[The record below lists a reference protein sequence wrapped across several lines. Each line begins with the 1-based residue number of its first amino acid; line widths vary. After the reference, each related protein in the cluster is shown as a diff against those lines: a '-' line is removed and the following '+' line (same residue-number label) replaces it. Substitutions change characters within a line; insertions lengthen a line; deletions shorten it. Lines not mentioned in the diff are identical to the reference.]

1 MRHFI
6 IDTDTASDDAVGLI
20 MAMRHPSVQIEA
32 ITVVAGNVPV
42 DQAVQNALYTVELCQ
57 QSIPVYRGKSTPLVR
72 PLSTAQ
78 FVHGQD
84 GMGDIGLPLTD
95 RQPEDGHA
103 VSVMIDTI
111 HRFAGSI
118 TLLTLGPL
126 TNVAAALQQN
136 PHISDMVQECVI
148 MGGTGR
154 GHGNITPVG
163 EYNFWADPDATKIVF
178 ESGLNLKM
186 VGWDISR
193 TYATFSPDDTVNLR
207 AIGTPLAKFCV
218 DIQAT
223 LTDFAMNQSK
233 LAGFDLPDAI
243 ATAVALEP
251 DVATRTRFLF
261 VGIESESELCRGTT
275 FSFTADWSAM
285 QSTGQTSTQSV
296 YLHLMQFSVTTKVM
310 GTSVCVVWFCTEF

>member
-20 MAMRHPSVQIEA
+20 MAMRYPGVQIEA

-57 QSIPVYRGKSTPLVR
+57 QSIPVYRGMSAPLVR
-72 PLSTAQ
+72 PLFTAE

-95 RQPEDGHA
+95 RQPAAGNA
-103 VSVMIDTI
+103 VDILVDNI
-111 HRFAGSI
+111 HRFGGDI
-118 TLLTLGPL
+118 ILLTLGPL
-126 TNVAAALQQN
+126 TNVASALQKD
-136 PHISDMVQECVI
+136 PRIAGEVRECVV

-163 EYNFWADPDATKIVF
+163 EYNFWADPDAAKIVF
-178 ESGLNLKM
+178 ESGMRLKM

-193 TYATFSPDDTVNLR
+193 TYAVLNPQETADLR
-207 AIGTPLAKFCV
+207 GFGTPLAAFCV

-223 LTDFAMNQSK
+223 LTQFAMNQSK
-233 LAGFDLPDAI
+233 LQGFDLPDAI
-243 ATAVALEP
+243 ATAIALEP
-251 DVATRTRFLF
+251 EVATETRSLF
-261 VGIESESELCRGTT
+261 VAIENESELCRG
-275 FSFTADWSAM
+275 
-285 QSTGQTSTQSV
+285 QSV
-296 YLHLMQFSVTTKVM
+296 VDHYGVLGEEPNTE
-310 GTSVCVVWFCTEF
+310 VVLNASRKRFWDMLCDAVRPL